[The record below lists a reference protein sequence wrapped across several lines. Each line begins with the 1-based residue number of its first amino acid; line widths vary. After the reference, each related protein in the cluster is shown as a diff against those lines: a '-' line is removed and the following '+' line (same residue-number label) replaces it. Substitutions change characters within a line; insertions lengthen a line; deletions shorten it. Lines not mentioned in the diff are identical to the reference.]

1 MSLASNLLDVSTLP
15 NHDNKTYSQ
24 MWVNVIKTNSGWKV
38 SIFIT
43 VAWSHNS
50 YNKMVHISSKDV
62 LNNYTLFLYI
72 VSKDEN
78 KSSRD
83 CGIGIL
89 VQQRPLN
96 ARPLSLLR
104 IATLSCLESIWL
116 GVGDSEFSVP
126 FIPP

>member
-1 MSLASNLLDVSTLP
+1 
-15 NHDNKTYSQ
+15 

-62 LNNYTLFLYI
+62 LNNYILFLYI
-72 VSKDEN
+72 VFKDES
-78 KSSRD
+78 KSSLD

-89 VQQRPLN
+89 VQ
-96 ARPLSLLR
+96 
-104 IATLSCLESIWL
+104 
-116 GVGDSEFSVP
+116 
-126 FIPP
+126 